1 MQNQIIVITGAS
13 SGFGKGTALELAR
26 QGATVVLAA
35 RREEVLSD
43 LVLECEAAGGRAV
56 AVPTDVSSAGEVEN
70 LTRTTLERFGKIDV
84 WINDAGVGALG
95 RFTDI
100 PLADHEQVIETN
112 LLGTLYG
119 SYFAMKQFRKQNT
132 GILINI
138 ASALG
143 KIPTP
148 YYSSYVASKY
158 GVVGL
163 DAVLRQELAEDKIDT
178 IHICTVMP
186 MAMDTPYYEHA
197 ANYTGHEVQPVPP
210 LYDAQKVV
218 DTLVRLVQKPEPEVI
233 VGNLGKFAAAMHNV
247 TPGIVEAVM
256 ANRAHKV
263 QMEDAALAPDTTG
276 SVHAPM
282 AIGTELHGEKSD

>member
-1 MQNQIIVITGAS
+1 MRNQIIVIAGAS

-26 QGATVVLAA
+26 LGATVVLAA
-35 RREEVLSD
+35 CQEEVLSD
-43 LVLECEAAGGRAV
+43 LVIECEAAGGRAL

-138 ASALG
+138 ATALG
-143 KIPTP
+143 HMPTP
-148 YYSSYVASKY
+148 YYSSYVASKH

-163 DAVLRQELAEDKIDT
+163 DTALRQELAEDKIDT
-178 IHICTVMP
+178 IHVCTVLP
-186 MAMDTPYYEHA
+186 MTIGTPYYKHA
-197 ANYTGHEVQPVPP
+197 TNDTDHEVQPVAP

-233 VGNLGKFAAAMHNV
+233 VGN
-247 TPGIVEAVM
+247 
-256 ANRAHKV
+256 
-263 QMEDAALAPDTTG
+263 
-276 SVHAPM
+276 PM
-282 AIGTELHGEKSD
+282 AIST